1 MSTETLSQ
9 ASTVPLRPLAP
20 VAWAPVA
27 VERVPS
33 DLGRRL
39 AEGRHTDTVRAFVQA
54 RRTFLAGERVDM
66 NVLAASLGV
75 DRTSLFRW
83 LGNRDALLSEV
94 LWSLAEP
101 TLTRIERST
110 TAVGSARITTVL
122 GEFVA
127 SLIEARSFQGFLN
140 KEPARALKILT
151 TKESQVQ
158 RRYLAVVEA
167 MLEAESSAGRMRFDL
182 TVHDLAYLLV
192 RVSESFTYADLITGE
207 KPSAERARAA
217 FEYVLREG

>member
-1 MSTETLSQ
+1 MSMQT
-9 ASTVPLRPLAP
+9 AAP
-20 VAWAPVA
+20 TAWASVA
-27 VERVPS
+27 TTRVPS
-33 DLGRRL
+33 ELAARL
-39 AEGRHTDTVRAFVQA
+39 EAGSHTDTVRAFVLA

-101 TLTRIERST
+101 TLVRLERASPAT
-110 TAVGSARITTVL
+110 GSARLTSIL
-122 GEFVA
+122 GDFVE
-127 SLIEARSFQGFLN
+127 SLITAPYFQGFLSH
-140 KEPARALKILT
+140 EPARALRVLT

-158 RRYLAVVEA
+158 QRYLAVVEA
-167 MLEAESSAGRMRFDL
+167 MLEAETGAGRMHYSL
-182 TVHDLAYLLV
+182 STHDLAYLLV
-192 RVSESFTYADLITGE
+192 RISESFTYADLITGE

-217 FEYVLREG
+217 FEYVLRES

>member
-1 MSTETLSQ
+1 MSMQ
-9 ASTVPLRPLAP
+9 TVPL
-20 VAWAPVA
+20 AWAA
-27 VERVPS
+27 SATEQVPS
-33 DLGRRL
+33 ELARRL
-39 AEGRHTDTVRAFVQA
+39 AAGSHTDTVRAFVLA

-101 TLTRIERST
+101 TLTRHERAT
-110 TAVGSARITTVL
+110 EGLTGATRVTKVL
-122 GEFVA
+122 GDFVTD
-127 SLIEARSFQGFLN
+127 LIEAPYFQGFLK
-140 KEPARALKILT
+140 KEPARALRVLT

-158 RRYLAVVEA
+158 QRYLRAVES
-167 MLEAESSAGRMRFDL
+167 MLQRETDAGRMHFAL

-192 RVSESFTYADLITGE
+192 RISESFTYADLITGE
-207 KPSAERARAA
+207 RPSAERARAA
-217 FEYVLREG
+217 FEYVLREP

>member
-1 MSTETLSQ
+1 MQTTS
-9 ASTVPLRPLAP
+9 AP

-27 VERVPS
+27 TQRVPS
-33 DLGRRL
+33 DLARRL
-39 AEGRHTDTVRAFVQA
+39 EAGSHTDTVRAYVLA

-66 NVLAASLGV
+66 NVLAAALGV

-110 TAVGSARITTVL
+110 DTLGSARLTTVL
-122 GEFVA
+122 GDFVA
-127 SLIEARSFQGFLN
+127 TLIEAPSFQGFL
-140 KEPARALKILT
+140 KREPARALKILT

-158 RRYLAVVEA
+158 QRYLAVVEA
-167 MLEAESSAGRMRFDL
+167 MLEAETAAGRMHFSL
-182 TVHDLAYLLV
+182 SVHDLAYLLV
-192 RVSESFTYADLITGE
+192 RISESFTYADLITGE
-207 KPSAERARAA
+207 QPSAERARAA
-217 FEYVLREG
+217 FEYVLREP